1 MANSVEKATIYES
14 FLDSV
19 VQAGLTSQDL
29 IANPYNIRYNGG
41 NTVSIATISTTG
53 MTNYDRNAGYTR
65 GSGNLV
71 WEDYVIP
78 YDRGFEFL
86 IDAMD
91 TDESNAVFTAGNVLK
106 EFGDNEEVPELD
118 TIRYAAIF
126 QAIVDDSTVRY
137 GYYAPVAATL
147 LTQFNNDVAIIR
159 KSAGRS
165 PILKAKMAESA
176 FAVLTNS
183 TELAKQMQ
191 VQSVAGD
198 NGVTTEIYK
207 INGVQIIPVPDA
219 RMKTEAKVVAAGDG
233 GYTIPAWAM
242 DINWLIYSADAV
254 VGFEKHRKVKVFGN
268 GTHTEGDGDLIQG
281 RLYHG
286 CWVLANKHNMIY
298 ASLKTATIAGFASGI
313 IASTGATDANY
324 TLGALYTNKD
334 TGHEFYYLDGGSA
347 TELAAVACYDDLTLT
362 GWVKIESAAKVT
374 DVTTSKYYNYLVELD
389 ENGRVI
395 RRSVIKT
402 A

>member
-1 MANSVEKATIYES
+1 MATSVEKATIYES

-126 QAIVDDSTVRY
+126 QAIVDDSVVRY

-191 VQSVAGD
+191 VQSVSGD

-298 ASLKTATIAGFASGI
+298 ASLKIATIAGFSADELKT
-313 IASTGATDANY
+313 TGATNITYTIANIA
-324 TLGALYTNKD
+324 TKD
-334 TGHEFYYLDGGSA
+334 TGHKFYYLTTA
-347 TELAAVACYDDLTLT
+347 TLAAVTVPAAYDDFVATAYT
-362 GWVKIESAAKVT
+362 EITTADAVAKTVT
-374 DVTTSKYYNYLVELD
+374 SGYFGALAEID

-395 RRSVIKT
+395 RFETIQAS